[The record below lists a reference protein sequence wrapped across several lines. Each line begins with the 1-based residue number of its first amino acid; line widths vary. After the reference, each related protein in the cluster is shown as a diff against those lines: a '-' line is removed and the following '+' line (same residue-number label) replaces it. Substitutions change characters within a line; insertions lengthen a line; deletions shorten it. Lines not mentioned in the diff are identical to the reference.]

1 MIIGASTVR
10 ALDTIGLVALVEIY
24 AMNQINDQRGYCLDI
39 KGHKSKAKIERGL
52 QAHTFY
58 SYQGEVAVDQDFD
71 PDKLTKNGFFFP
83 AFGDFMEAAA
93 AKSSATLKSGEC
105 NNKRLK
111 DFKWDNYGRIYLGG
125 DKEFCITTDQGKA
138 RDGGGGSP
146 VHKIRNLSMEFCG
159 DDIDPYQIW
168 TKTAVK

>member
-24 AMNQINDQRGYCLDI
+24 AMKNQRPKTLLFGN

-52 QAHTFY
+52 QAKTFY

-83 AFGDFMEAAA
+83 AFGV
-93 AKSSATLKSGEC
+93 LWRQRQQ
-105 NNKRLK
+105 NHQQL
-111 DFKWDNYGRIYLGG
+111 
-125 DKEFCITTDQGKA
+125 
-138 RDGGGGSP
+138 
-146 VHKIRNLSMEFCG
+146 
-159 DDIDPYQIW
+159 
-168 TKTAVK
+168 